1 MAPPKEVAS
10 TRPAIRNQQRPTYT
24 PLRPWGMSWKVYAK
38 YRHEVLFSLWYP
50 PLTRRDS
57 KAMSEQ
63 RQKYRKAIT
72 IGVAVAVAVAVACA
86 LIAIGFFIGSL
97 GNDEAVTDGQ
107 RAILVDT
114 CLAVATENA
123 QNCAATVEKIIE
135 SGQEG
140 GCNYTEIAQFL
151 GKAIM
156 NGTGDVWG
164 VSCFRGT
171 AIIR

>member
-1 MAPPKEVAS
+1 
-10 TRPAIRNQQRPTYT
+10 
-24 PLRPWGMSWKVYAK
+24 
-38 YRHEVLFSLWYP
+38 
-50 PLTRRDS
+50 
-57 KAMSEQ
+57 MSEQ

-72 IGVAVAVAVAVACA
+72 IGVAVAVACA
-86 LIAIGFFIGSL
+86 LIATGFFIGSS

-114 CLAVATENA
+114 CMATTDGWSG
-123 QNCAATVEKIIE
+123 CAGWVERVIE

-151 GKAIM
+151 GKALTK
-156 NGTGDVWG
+156 GTGDVWG